1 MLKTVKTKSTGKERS
16 CEHSDDNDEENILS
30 TISSEVMALLDDDT
44 VNSQNTIQL
53 QPGKESE
60 DIRPLN
66 VDTSINVSVAFRE
79 TLECDDKD
87 NNANELEDQEKEIP
101 DNQLIGDLIPNY
113 ITEDTKNDTFAI
125 GGASGM
131 TETVHSDTTAEDM
144 ETDECKTVI
153 DQEDILRIFTAL

>member
-1 MLKTVKTKSTGKERS
+1 
-16 CEHSDDNDEENILS
+16 
-30 TISSEVMALLDDDT
+30 MALLDDDT

-87 NNANELEDQEKEIP
+87 NNDNELEDQEKEIP
-101 DNQLIGDLIPNY
+101 DNQLIGDLMPNY
-113 ITEDTKNDTFAI
+113 ITEDTRNDTFAI
-125 GGASGM
+125 GGTSWM
-131 TETVHSDTTAEDM
+131 TETLHQ
-144 ETDECKTVI
+144 KP
-153 DQEDILRIFTAL
+153 QEIWKQTNAKQ